1 VPVRESWIAGLDLED
16 QELIEEAIS
25 LVRDTDTDTVLTDLP
40 LQLTTEQRASIA
52 AHSAFSH
59 AAVLVSPASIGEL
72 VAGLRARGLLADE
85 PVPSVVVR
93 DRLSVRHGLPVS
105 ALNVAIVHVH
115 IPVPGSSAR
124 LVELFALEVP
134 PGSGLAGV
142 AVRERRERNESHLAL
157 EVDSPDEVVVAG
169 LCALLAGQGGMAAD
183 GGGYN
188 HVEDRTV
195 LYFRPAA
202 GSSGDSG
209 HMRLELRV
217 RGHCAAALAAH
228 RRDAG
233 NVGHADHDVSA
244 SR

>member
-1 VPVRESWIAGLDLED
+1 VPVRESWIAGLDLAD

-25 LVRDTDTDTVLTDLP
+25 LVQDTDTDTVLADLP
-40 LQLTTEQRASIA
+40 LRLTEEQRASIA

-59 AAVLVSPASIGEL
+59 AAVLVSPVSIAEL
-72 VAGLRARGLLADE
+72 VAGLRAQGLAADE

-124 LVELFALEVP
+124 MVELFALEVP
-134 PGSGLAGV
+134 PGSGLADI
-142 AVRERRERNESHLAL
+142 AARERRERNESHIAL
-157 EVDSPDEVVVAG
+157 ETDSPDEVVVAG
-169 LCALLAGQGGMAAD
+169 LCALLAGQGAMAAD

-195 LYFRPAA
+195 LYFRRAA
-202 GSSGDSG
+202 ANTGGSCWQ
-209 HMRLELRV
+209 RLELRV
-217 RGHCAAALAAH
+217 RGHCAAALASH
-228 RRDAG
+228 L
-233 NVGHADHDVSA
+233 HDNG
-244 SR
+244 